1 MTDLDESP
9 TVGQAGFV
17 QAGFE
22 LNVVDTGRVPARGRR
37 DRSRG
42 TGMSKILQ
50 IWSLSKTFP
59 GQLALNDAT
68 FDVEEGEVHALVG
81 QNGSGKS
88 TLIKVLAGFHDPDPG
103 HHVTIRDDLFA
114 MGSTQAAHE
123 AGIRFVHQDLGLV
136 EAVSAVENL
145 ALGFGYRTGFA
156 RRIKWREETARAKQ
170 ALLDLG
176 FDINVRVPV
185 AMLSGAERTG
195 VAIARALQDSEHN
208 ISILILDEPT
218 ASLPGADVDRL
229 FEAVRRLK
237 ARGISVVFVSHHLE
251 EVFEIADRVTVL
263 RDARVV
269 ATRNTSELDMSALIE
284 LIVGHK
290 VTAASVDRTID
301 ASSPPRLAVSGLTG
315 LGLNDV
321 SFEVRPGEVL
331 GVAGLTGSGRDTLIP
346 SLSGAIDRFGDVI
359 IDGVSLPPGDP
370 GVSIASGLAFVPAD
384 RLRNGIISMMSVRS
398 NTTIADVKRNKTGL
412 RLNHKKEKAEANEW
426 IRSLSVVTTGSE
438 APVSTLSGGNQQKVM
453 MSRSFRLNPK
463 VLLLDEPTQ
472 GVDIGAKEE
481 IHTYVDS
488 AAASGSAVVVAST
501 DSAELARLCDRVIV
515 MHRGAIVDIVLRNGG
530 SGAGS
535 MAERIDQVL
544 LAGSSLV
551 AHK

>member
-1 MTDLDESP
+1 
-9 TVGQAGFV
+9 
-17 QAGFE
+17 
-22 LNVVDTGRVPARGRR
+22 
-37 DRSRG
+37 
-42 TGMSKILQ
+42 MSKILQ
-50 IWSLSKTFP
+50 IWSLTKTFP
-59 GQLALNDAT
+59 GQVALNDAT

-103 HHVTIRDDLFA
+103 YHVTMRDELFDIGNA
-114 MGSTQAAHE
+114 QAAQE

-136 EAVSAVENL
+136 EAVSTVENL

-156 RRIKWREETARAKQ
+156 RRIKWREESARAKK

-195 VAIARALQDSEHN
+195 VAIARALQDSDQN

-237 ARGISVVFVSHHLE
+237 SRGISVVFVSHHLE

-269 ATRNTSELDMSALIE
+269 ATRPTSELDMNSLIE

-301 ASSPPRLAVSGLTG
+301 ESASPRLVVKSLTG
-315 LGLNDV
+315 VGLNDV
-321 SFEVRPGEVL
+321 SFDVRPGEVL

-346 SLSGAIDRFGDVI
+346 SLSGAIDRLGDVF
-359 IDGVSLPPGDP
+359 IDGAALPAADP
-370 GVSIASGLAFVPAD
+370 GVAIASGLAFVPAD

-398 NTTIADVKRNKTGL
+398 NTTLANVKRNKTGL
-412 RLNHKKEKAEANEW
+412 RLNHKKEKAETNEW

-453 MSRSFRLNPK
+453 MSRSFRLNPQ

-472 GVDIGAKEE
+472 GVDVGAKEE
-481 IHTYVDS
+481 IHTFVDS
-488 AAASGSAVVVAST
+488 AAASGSAVLVAST

-515 MHRGAIVDIVLRNGG
+515 MHMGAIVDTVLRNAG
-530 SGAGS
+530 SGASS

-551 AHK
+551 AQK

>member
-1 MTDLDESP
+1 
-9 TVGQAGFV
+9 
-17 QAGFE
+17 
-22 LNVVDTGRVPARGRR
+22 
-37 DRSRG
+37 
-42 TGMSKILQ
+42 MSKILQ

-59 GQLALNDAT
+59 GQVALHEVT

-88 TLIKVLAGFHDPDPG
+88 TLIKVLAGFHQPDPG
-103 HHVTIRDDLFA
+103 HHVTMRDEAFA
-114 MGSTQAAHE
+114 IGNAQAAQA

-145 ALGFGYRTGFA
+145 AIGFGYRTGFG
-156 RRIKWREETARAKQ
+156 RRIKWREETKRAKQ

-185 AMLSGAERTG
+185 AALGGAARTG
-195 VAIARALQDSEHN
+195 VAIARALQDAEQN

-263 RDARVV
+263 RDAKVV
-269 ATRNTSELDMSALIE
+269 ATKNTSELDMVSLIE

-290 VTAASVDRTID
+290 VTAASTDRQID
-301 ASSPPRLAVSGLTG
+301 QSAAPRLEVRGLTG
-315 LGLNDV
+315 MGLSDV

-346 SLSGAIDRFGDVI
+346 SLSGAIDRLGDVLV
-359 IDGVSLPPGDP
+359 DGAPLKAGDP
-370 GVSIASGLAFVPAD
+370 STSIASGLAFVPAD
-384 RLRNGIISMMSVRS
+384 RLRNGIISLMSVRS
-398 NTTIADVKRNKTGL
+398 NTTLADVKRNKTGL
-412 RLNHKKEKAEANEW
+412 RLNHKKEKAETIDW
-426 IRSLSVVTTGSE
+426 IRNLSVVTTGSE
-438 APVSTLSGGNQQKVM
+438 APISTLSGGNQQKVM

-481 IHTYVDS
+481 IHTLVDS
-488 AAASGSAVVVAST
+488 AASSGSAVLVAST

-515 MHRGAIVDIVLRNGG
+515 MHKGVIVDTVLRNGG
-530 SGAGS
+530 SGVSS

-544 LAGSSLV
+544 LAGSILV

>member
-1 MTDLDESP
+1 MSGAKYGRP
-9 TVGQAGFV
+9 GGVG
-17 QAGFE
+17 
-22 LNVVDTGRVPARGRR
+22 D
-37 DRSRG
+37 
-42 TGMSKILQ
+42 MSKILQ

-59 GQLALNDAT
+59 GQVALHEAT

-88 TLIKVLAGFHDPDPG
+88 TLIKVLAGFHQPDPG
-103 HHVTIRDDLFA
+103 HHVTMRDEAFDIGNA
-114 MGSTQAAHE
+114 QAAQA

-145 ALGFGYRTGFA
+145 ALGFGYRTGFG
-156 RRIKWREETARAKQ
+156 RRIKWREETKRAKQ

-185 AMLSGAERTG
+185 AALGGAARTG
-195 VAIARALQDSEHN
+195 VAIARALQDAEQN

-263 RDARVV
+263 RDAKVV
-269 ATRNTSELDMSALIE
+269 ATKNTSELDMASLIE

-290 VTAASVDRTID
+290 VTAASVDRQID
-301 ASSPPRLAVSGLTG
+301 QSAAPRLEVRGLTG
-315 LGLNDV
+315 MGLNDV

-346 SLSGAIDRFGDVI
+346 SLSGAIDRLGDVLV
-359 IDGVSLPPGDP
+359 DGAPLKAGDP
-370 GVSIASGLAFVPAD
+370 STSIASGLAFVPAD
-384 RLRNGIISMMSVRS
+384 RLRNGIISLMSVRS
-398 NTTIADVKRNKTGL
+398 NTTLADVKRNKTGL
-412 RLNHKKEKAEANEW
+412 RLNHKKEKAETNDW

-438 APVSTLSGGNQQKVM
+438 APISTLSGGNQQKVM

-481 IHTYVDS
+481 IHTFVDS
-488 AAASGSAVVVAST
+488 AAASGSAVLVAST

-515 MHRGAIVDIVLRNGG
+515 MHKGAIVDTVLRNGG
-530 SGAGS
+530 SGASS

-551 AHK
+551 AHN